1 MHFINFNIREAKGPW
16 QAKKIKSCKRKKKK
30 KKKEENNPLQRLLL
44 NLGHPIQGGSTQES
58 HPKPPNESLQSQQ
71 SEENHLVEPSIL

>member
-16 QAKKIKSCKRKKKK
+16 QAKKIKSYERKKK
-30 KKKEENNPLQRLLL
+30 ERENNPFQRLLL
-44 NLGHPIQGGSTQES
+44 NLGHRIQGGSTQES

-71 SEENHLVEPSIL
+71 SEEHHLVEPSIL